1 MHRTRPQHIPFSTK
15 KVSIASGKS
24 GSARE
29 EEPRTTTWF
38 FFSRSLTS
46 VSRSRKAVPMAKDR
60 PWSSTGLMLMVALTL
75 FGCESDETAC
85 MANDN
90 IVDLQSTTSPIHDP
104 TIIAENDTYYVFSSS
119 PLGSFYTST
128 DLQSWRHAGE
138 VFTDI
143 PAWLAQAIPEADH
156 IGSPDISFYE
166 GRYLLFYQ
174 SHISNTCNA
183 ATGLATNTVLDPLHP
198 DYLWVDH
205 GLILRST
212 PFYEDIG
219 IYCGDE
225 NSTFNAIDAQ
235 FFVDGEKKPWLVF
248 GSTIGGIKL
257 IPLDPL
263 SLRPPVKAQ
272 YTTLAQRWLF
282 LNDPIIEAPYLI
294 KMGEYYYLFL
304 SFNHCCL
311 DDKTQYQI
319 RVGRADKITGP
330 YFDKDGWPLW
340 LGGGTPL
347 IQRDGAF
354 IGTGHGEVFSAEGR
368 DWLVH
373 HAKLPAQNYRAH
385 LNIRE
390 LRWNRDGWPSVC
402 GQATD

>member
-1 MHRTRPQHIPFSTK
+1 
-15 KVSIASGKS
+15 
-24 GSARE
+24 
-29 EEPRTTTWF
+29 
-38 FFSRSLTS
+38 
-46 VSRSRKAVPMAKDR
+46 
-60 PWSSTGLMLMVALTL
+60 MVALTL

-235 FFVDGEKKPWLVF
+235 FFVDGEKKTMACFRIYHRGVLNLSPWIRSHY
-248 GSTIGGIKL
+248 GHQS
-257 IPLDPL
+257 
-263 SLRPPVKAQ
+263 R
-272 YTTLAQRWLF
+272 
-282 LNDPIIEAPYLI
+282 LN
-294 KMGEYYYLFL
+294 
-304 SFNHCCL
+304 
-311 DDKTQYQI
+311 T
-319 RVGRADKITGP
+319 
-330 YFDKDGWPLW
+330 PLW
-340 LGGGTPL
+340 HSVGYSKMTPSSKHR
-347 IQRDGAF
+347 I
-354 IGTGHGEVFSAEGR
+354 
-368 DWLVH
+368 
-373 HAKLPAQNYRAH
+373 
-385 LNIRE
+385 
-390 LRWNRDGWPSVC
+390 
-402 GQATD
+402 